1 LLGFWLLRKPLAKAY
16 RQLNWVRL
24 LERNAIMALMK
35 ANGDIFVRTLCLVFS
50 FGYFTAQSAS
60 MGDVILAANA
70 ILMHLQSILA
80 YALDGFA
87 HAAEALVGSAYGGGK
102 QAQFKRAVKFTTI
115 WGLVCAF
122 LISLVFWLFGGFILQ
137 LFTSIDAVL
146 LTAANYLPWTIIAPV
161 ISIWSFQL
169 DGIFI
174 GTGYTREMRN
184 AMIVSMLIYF
194 GLLILLV
201 PTLGNH
207 GLFLSLTLFMIFRAL
222 TLAYYYPGIV
232 KAMDK
237 QKAD

>member
-1 LLGFWLLRKPLAKAY
+1 
-16 RQLNWVRL
+16 
-24 LERNAIMALMK
+24 
-35 ANGDIFVRTLCLVFS
+35 
-50 FGYFTAQSAS
+50 
-60 MGDVILAANA
+60 
-70 ILMHLQSILA
+70 MHLQSILA

-102 QAQFKRAVKFTTI
+102 QAQFKRAIKLTTI
-115 WGLVCAF
+115 WGLVCAL

-146 LTAANYLPWTIIAPV
+146 ITASNYLPWTIIAPV

-184 AMIVSMLIYF
+184 AMIVSMLMY
-194 GLLILLV
+194 LALLV
-201 PTLGNH
+201 ILVPALGNH

-222 TLAYYYPGIV
+222 TLCYYYPSIV
-232 KAMDK
+232 KAMD
-237 QKAD
+237 QKKSY